1 MNQRQRGKFITL
13 EGGEGVGKSTQSK
26 RLAEFLEDRGITVSR
41 TREPGGSDGGEQIR
55 RLLVEGAPGRWT
67 PLTEAF
73 LYAAARADHVAH
85 LIEPAL
91 AEGRW
96 VISDRFTDSTLAY
109 QGFGHGLPLDAVAQ
123 LNALAA
129 GELKPDLTFIL
140 AVPVGDGLAR
150 ARARTDERDEAAR
163 EDRYERMNEGFH
175 QRVAEGYLTIA
186 RSEPERCVVVDT
198 TRPVDQ
204 VARVISAT
212 VGERL
217 LKP

>member
-1 MNQRQRGKFITL
+1 MSEIRRGKLITL

-26 RLAEFLEDRGITVSR
+26 RLAGFLEDRGITVLR
-41 TREPGGSDGGEQIR
+41 TREPGGSEGGEQIR
-55 RLLVEGAPGRWT
+55 RLLVEGAAGRWT
-67 PLTEAF
+67 PLSEVF

-109 QGFGHGLPLDAVAQ
+109 QGFGLGLPLDAVAQ
-123 LNALAA
+123 INALAV

-140 AVPVGDGLAR
+140 DLPVGDGLAR
-150 ARARTDERDEAAR
+150 ARARAHDGDESAR
-163 EDRYERMNEGFH
+163 EDRYERMDESFH
-175 QRVAEGYLTIA
+175 QRLREGFLTIA
-186 RSEPERCVVVDT
+186 RNAPERCVVVDT
-198 TRPVDQ
+198 ARTVDQ

-212 VGERL
+212 AAERL
-217 LKP
+217 IEP

>member
-26 RLAEFLEDRGITVSR
+26 RLAQFLEDRGITVSR
-41 TREPGGSDGGEQIR
+41 TREPGGSDAGDQLR

>member
-1 MNQRQRGKFITL
+1 MNQTQRGKFITL

-26 RLAEFLEDRGITVSR
+26 RLAGFLEDRGITVLP
-41 TREPGGSDGGEQIR
+41 TREPGGSEGAEQIR
-55 RLLVEGAPGRWT
+55 RLLVEGVPGRWT
-67 PLTEAF
+67 PLTEA
-73 LYAAARADHVAH
+73 LLHAAARADHIAR

-109 QGFGHGLPLDAVAQ
+109 QGFGHGLPLDAVAE
-123 LNALAA
+123 LNALAS

-140 AVPVGDGLAR
+140 DAPVGDGLAR
-150 ARARTDERDEAAR
+150 AGARADDGEEAAR
-163 EDRYERMNEGFH
+163 EDRYERMDEGFH
-175 QRVAEGYLTIA
+175 ERLREGFLSIA
-186 RSEPERCVVVDT
+186 RSEPDRCVVVDA
-198 TRPVDQ
+198 TRPIDE

-212 VGERL
+212 ASQRL

>member
-163 EDRYERMNEGFH
+163 EDRYERMDEGFH

>member
-1 MNQRQRGKFITL
+1 MNQRQRGKLITL

-26 RLAEFLEDRGITVSR
+26 RLAEFLEDRGITVML

-55 RLLVEGAPGRWT
+55 RLLVSGAPGRWT

-109 QGFGHGLPLDAVAQ
+109 QGFGHGLPLDAVTQ

-140 AVPVGDGLAR
+140 DVPVGDGLAR
-150 ARARTDERDEAAR
+150 ARARPDDRDEAAR
-163 EDRYERMNEGFH
+163 EDRYERMDEIFH

-186 RSEPERCVVVDT
+186 RSEPERCIVVDT
-198 TRPVDQ
+198 TGPVDQ

>member
-1 MNQRQRGKFITL
+1 ML
-13 EGGEGVGKSTQSK
+13 
-26 RLAEFLEDRGITVSR
+26 

-55 RLLVEGAPGRWT
+55 RLLVSGAPGRWT

-123 LNALAA
+123 LNTLAA

-140 AVPVGDGLAR
+140 DVPVGDGLAR
-150 ARARTDERDEAAR
+150 ARARPDDRDEAAR
-163 EDRYERMNEGFH
+163 EDRYERMDENFH

-198 TRPVDQ
+198 TGPVDQ

>member
-1 MNQRQRGKFITL
+1 VNQRQRGKFITL

-26 RLAEFLEDRGITVSR
+26 RLAEFLEDRGITVML

-55 RLLVEGAPGRWT
+55 RLLVSGAPGRWT

-140 AVPVGDGLAR
+140 DVPVGDGLAR
-150 ARARTDERDEAAR
+150 ARARPDDRDEAAR
-163 EDRYERMNEGFH
+163 EDRYERMDEIFH

-198 TRPVDQ
+198 TGPVDQ

>member
-26 RLAEFLEDRGITVSR
+26 CLAEFLEDRGITVML

-55 RLLVEGAPGRWT
+55 RLLVSGAPGRWT

-109 QGFGHGLPLDAVAQ
+109 QGFGHGLPLDAVTQ

-140 AVPVGDGLAR
+140 DVPVGDGLAR
-150 ARARTDERDEAAR
+150 ARARPDDRDEAAR
-163 EDRYERMNEGFH
+163 EDRYERMDEIFH

-186 RSEPERCVVVDT
+186 RSEPERCIVVDT
-198 TRPVDQ
+198 TGPVDQ

>member
-140 AVPVGDGLAR
+140 AAPVGDGLAR

>member
-26 RLAEFLEDRGITVSR
+26 RLAEFLEDRGITVML

-55 RLLVEGAPGRWT
+55 RLLVSGAPGRWT

-109 QGFGHGLPLDAVAQ
+109 QGFGHGLPLDAVTQ

-140 AVPVGDGLAR
+140 DVPVGDGLAR
-150 ARARTDERDEAAR
+150 ARARPDDRDEAAR
-163 EDRYERMNEGFH
+163 EDRYERMDENFH
-175 QRVAEGYLTIA
+175 RRVAEGYLTIA

>member
-26 RLAEFLEDRGITVSR
+26 RLAEFLEDRGITVML

-55 RLLVEGAPGRWT
+55 RLLVSGAPGRWT

-109 QGFGHGLPLDAVAQ
+109 QGFGHGLPLDAVTQ

-140 AVPVGDGLAR
+140 DVPVGDGLAR
-150 ARARTDERDEAAR
+150 ARARPDHRDEAAR
-163 EDRYERMNEGFH
+163 EDRYERMDEIFH

-186 RSEPERCVVVDT
+186 RSEPERCIVVDT
-198 TRPVDQ
+198 TGPVDQ